1 MIDEVVQRC
10 AGEPALTLTFTP
22 ALKDAVVTQAPLY
35 LLRLYDLVHTMAV
48 LTRRHAGTSL
58 LATAVRPSTYHGS
71 THPSSRR
78 HLSTCYGCTT

>member
-35 LLRLYDLVHTMAV
+35 LLLLYDLVHTMAV

-58 LATAVRPSTYHGS
+58 LTAAVVVVSVVPLAKATLPASITPM
-71 THPSSRR
+71 
-78 HLSTCYGCTT
+78 LCLL